1 MGIIFVKTPKGVA
14 EIEQRGGGLT
24 PRVRRVL
31 IMLDGKRTDD
41 DIRAMALVDDL
52 EQTLGMLVEAGYIE
66 SQTQP
71 EAVAAA
77 TATATGAGIVNTVT
91 FREVQDEPDPK
102 EMEMAKNYIMNTLK
116 TFCGPMSHLSI
127 YEAVHAAK
135 THEELRAQF
144 VPWYNAITLTRD
156 GRRRAEDLCADLLKV
171 I

>member
-1 MGIIFVKTPKGVA
+1 MSIIFVKTPKGIA

-52 EQTLGMLVEAGYIE
+52 EQTLETLVEAGYIE
-66 SQTQP
+66 PPKQP
-71 EAVAAA
+71 EASAA
-77 TATATGAGIVNTVT
+77 ATGAGIVNTVT
-91 FREVQDEPDPK
+91 FREVPDKPDPK

-116 TFCGPMSHLSI
+116 TFCGPMAHLSI
-127 YEAVHAAK
+127 YEAVTAAR

-144 VPWYNAITLTRD
+144 VPWHNAITLTRD